1 MRRSVYEIVF
11 LRRLLLT
18 LCLTQ
23 QRGLRLLTCHEMP
36 MAGEMVLVV
45 DDDPLMLNVTS
56 RMLTRNGYDVLST
69 DRPRQALE
77 IVRNSPVHLVLSDV
91 VMPEM
96 QGTQLVREVVRLS
109 PQTVAVLMTGYI
121 TKVADVPDD
130 VALLRKPFTRQELIC
145 AVQNALAQ
153 SATVE
158 R

>member
-1 MRRSVYEIVF
+1 
-11 LRRLLLT
+11 
-18 LCLTQ
+18 
-23 QRGLRLLTCHEMP
+23 MP

-69 DRPRQALE
+69 DRPQQALE

-121 TKVADVPDD
+121 TKVADAPDD